1 MARDGPLSMFS
12 NEVQTDIAFIKRF
25 IEKDKIYESL
35 AGLNK
40 VFGPI
45 RVQVLGNEELPSLD
59 EIIAIIRGEEGRRG
73 SWLNLKQQRAQPWS
87 QEMLQ

>member
-1 MARDGPLSMFS
+1 MDHYQCFQMKCRL
-12 NEVQTDIAFIKRF
+12 

-35 AGLNK
+35 VGLNK
-40 VFGPI
+40 LFGPI

-73 SWLNLKQQRAQPWS
+73 S
-87 QEMLQ
+87 